1 MNKPQILSIVLILGL
16 LSLINCSKE
25 RELTVGNDQHAVS
38 IEFQTKVTQDILQ
51 FLDKVE
57 VYKSNPNLKSDESM
71 DVDSA
76 LWYLESCFNYS
87 YGFPNEFYKTYQV
100 DTIYLTLELT
110 GNRRISMNA
119 LIAKYEQMIEEVR
132 SVYHGTAFEQKGLA
146 LINLQ
151 EASGT
156 TESIHFAVNV
166 VTGEKTNDIPP
177 QPVLEGPFG
186 DEDYWWYGEMLGRC
200 NEFEGESDAAKQLMM
215 AMNAS
220 LPDPIGNF
228 YVINP
233 VEISRTGGELNIRRP
248 NDPLDN
254 SFDYYLFY
262 ASEEVGPVNLC
273 LERNTMN
280 AYFNFLRY
288 LGHQKIKEDEGLGSV
303 YSLICITNM
312 FGDKKEIFVSG
323 SYIYNYYHNSIFQYG
338 IKVHYMDGGQA
349 SEL

>member
-1 MNKPQILSIVLILGL
+1 
-16 LSLINCSKE
+16 
-25 RELTVGNDQHAVS
+25 
-38 IEFQTKVTQDILQ
+38 
-51 FLDKVE
+51 
-57 VYKSNPNLKSDESM
+57 
-71 DVDSA
+71 
-76 LWYLESCFNYS
+76 
-87 YGFPNEFYKTYQV
+87 V

-110 GNRRISMNA
+110 GNRRVSMNA

-132 SVYHGTAFEQKGLA
+132 SVYHGSAFEQKGLA

-166 VTGEKTNDIPP
+166 VTGEKTDDIPP

-186 DEDYWWYGEMLGRC
+186 DEDYWWYGELLGRC
-200 NEFEGESDAAKQLMM
+200 NEFLGESDAAQQLMM

-220 LPDPIGNF
+220 LSDPTGNF

-233 VEISRTGGELNIRRP
+233 VLKDRKGGKPNVRRP

-254 SFDYYLFY
+254 SFDYYLFC

-280 AYFNFLRY
+280 AYFNFLHY
-288 LGHQKIKEDEGLGSV
+288 LGHQKIKEDEGLGTE
-303 YSLICITNM
+303 YSLINLVKM
-312 FGDKKEIFVSG
+312 KGDWEFINEELNYDRIFFHKG
-323 SYIYNYYHNSIFQYG
+323 SFNYG
-338 IKVHYMDGGQA
+338 IKVHYITDPIYPI
-349 SEL
+349 ELD

>member
-1 MNKPQILSIVLILGL
+1 MKKLQILSILLILGL

-57 VYKSNPNLKSDESM
+57 VYKSNPNLKNDESM

-110 GNRRISMNA
+110 GNRRVSMNA

-132 SVYHGTAFEQKGLA
+132 SVYHGSAFEQKGLA

-156 TESIHFAVNV
+156 AENIHFAVNV
-166 VTGEKTNDIPP
+166 VTGEKTDDIPP

-186 DEDYWWYGEMLGRC
+186 DEDYWWYGEMEGRC
-200 NEFEGESDAAKQLMM
+200 EEFLMDSDAAQQLMM

-220 LPDPIGNF
+220 LPDPTGNF

-233 VEISRTGGELNIRRP
+233 VFKDRKGGDPNVRRP

-254 SFDYYLFY
+254 SFDYYLFC

-280 AYFNFLRY
+280 TYFNFLRY
-288 LGHQKIKEDEGLGSV
+288 LGHQKIKEDEGLESV
-303 YSLICITNM
+303 YSLICITKMLGLSDWNLLR
-312 FGDKKEIFVSG
+312 ETT
-323 SYIYNYYHNSIFQYG
+323 NYYHECSFQYG
-338 IKVHYMDGGQA
+338 IKIHYLNGDA
-349 SEL
+349 AVEL